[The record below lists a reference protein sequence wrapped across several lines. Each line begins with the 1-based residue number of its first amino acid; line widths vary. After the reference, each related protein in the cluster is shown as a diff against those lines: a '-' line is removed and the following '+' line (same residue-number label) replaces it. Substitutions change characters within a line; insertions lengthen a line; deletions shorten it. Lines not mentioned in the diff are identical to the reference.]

1 MQIEVVGNNR
11 VKCTLTSEYLKSR
24 WIDIDDLAYGT
35 EAASNLF
42 RDIMEEAKARF
53 GIDFRSGENRP
64 IMIEA
69 VPMGEGTLAVFISK
83 VDDADEL
90 DTRFSRFFRGSASS
104 DADIDDPDLDD
115 IFDEDD
121 EEEPVS
127 REKPRRSAPKPVP
140 VKNVSEIGKPF
151 FELLEK
157 EKEHIKESGCLVTV
171 SFDRLS
177 DIIDLAVSSL
187 KYDGENSVYK
197 NVRGDKFLLVIPAE
211 GENFAKAMSFA
222 EAATEF
228 GHTRIVPKAGA
239 AFLDKSYEVLI
250 ASDALRKLSM

>member
-1 MQIEVVGNNR
+1 MQIEIVGNNR

-35 EAASNLF
+35 EAATNLF
-42 RDIMEEAKARF
+42 RDIMEEAKAKF
-53 GIDFRSGENRP
+53 GIDFKAGENHP

-69 VPMGEGTLAVFISK
+69 VPMGEGSLAVFISK

-90 DTRFSRFFRGSASS
+90 DTRFSRFFRGSSS
-104 DADIDDPDLDD
+104 TDEDTDDDIDDLFDD
-115 IFDEDD
+115 DDD
-121 EEEPVS
+121 EEPIP
-127 REKPRRSAPKPVP
+127 REKARRSAPKPIP
-140 VKNVSEIGKPF
+140 LKNVSEIGKPF
-151 FELLEK
+151 FELLDK
-157 EKEHIKESGCLVTV
+157 EKEHIKESGCIITV

-177 DIIDLAVSSL
+177 DIIDLATSSL

-197 NVRGDKFLLVIPAE
+197 NTRGDKYLLVIPAE

-222 EAATEF
+222 EAVTEF

-250 ASDALRKLSM
+250 ATDALRKISL